1 MEESI
6 PVPTAAGSFMSTRFD
21 PKKVLGFLA
30 ENLDINRTLAAFPGI
45 TREDLK
51 EVLSTASRH
60 FEKTGG
66 KGILRVDGA
75 SRGNPGQAGAG
86 LVLEKDGEILL
97 RMGEFLGEATNN
109 EAEYRALILGIQ
121 QGRHLGFS
129 ELKIFSDSELL
140 VRQMKGEYR
149 VKNLRL
155 QELYFQAVRDLGG
168 FRKVFFFHVPR
179 EENREADRMANLAID
194 ARGPVRQ

>member
-1 MEESI
+1 
-6 PVPTAAGSFMSTRFD
+6 MSTRFD

-30 ENLDINRTLAAFPGI
+30 ERLEIEPTLAAFPGM

-51 EVLSTASRH
+51 EILSSAAGH

-66 KGILRVDGA
+66 EGILRVDGA

-86 LVLEKDGEILL
+86 IVVEKRGEILL
-97 RMGEFLGEATNN
+97 RMGEYLGEATNN
-109 EAEYRALILGIQ
+109 EAEYRALILGVQ
-121 QGRHLGFS
+121 QGRRLGLS
-129 ELKIFSDSELL
+129 ELRVYSDSELL

-149 VKNLRL
+149 VRNPRL
-155 QELYFQAVRDLGG
+155 QELYFQVLKDLGS
-168 FRKVFFFHVPR
+168 FRKVFFSHVPR
-179 EENREADRMANLAID
+179 EENREADRLANLAID